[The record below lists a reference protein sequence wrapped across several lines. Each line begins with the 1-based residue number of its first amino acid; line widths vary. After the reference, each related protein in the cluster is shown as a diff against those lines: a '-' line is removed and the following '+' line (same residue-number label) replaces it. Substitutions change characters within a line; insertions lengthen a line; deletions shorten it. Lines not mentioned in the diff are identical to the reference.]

1 MDGFRRTVCLL
12 FASAALACPLG
23 AGCTMDGSGGGNP
36 GGDPY
41 AGPAQPPE
49 RDIDGDAYVRQYD
62 DDGYAPTPPPPRPV
76 AAAPEPER
84 QGPLVPQTA
93 RLAAEGRGDLSYK
106 AKRDGYIY
114 IVDRRDKKLI
124 AQMPIDEGE
133 EVLIAPYRN
142 VIEIDGKRVKRVKDL
157 DNKHIHDIYFER
169 DSDSGRNRRDRER
182 DRENR

>member
-1 MDGFRRTVCLL
+1 MDGFRTTLTWL
-12 FASAALACPLG
+12 FTSAALACSMG
-23 AGCTMDGSGGGNP
+23 AGCTADGSAP
-36 GGDPY
+36 AGDPY
-41 AGPAQPPE
+41 ASPAPPPPAGE
-49 RDIDGDAYVRQYD
+49 YDVDGEPYVRRY
-62 DDGYAPTPPPPRPV
+62 DDGYAPTPVP
-76 AAAPEPER
+76 APTQAPAERER

-93 RLAAEGRGDLSYK
+93 RLAGEGRGDLSYK

-169 DSDSGRNRRDRER
+169 DSDSGRNRRERER